1 LIKNFIDLTQ
11 LENST
16 KKITNYLRNIII
28 VNGKG
33 YWKNHFTFDKVA
45 KEDLKYFIGLSR
57 ADEIIVNVI
66 LPVLSLYF
74 EIFSEQDAARNIR
87 NLYINYTQKSSNQLV
102 NQVGETLNLTSLKK
116 KSVYY
121 QGMIELFRIYCVKEK
136 CLECK
141 IGEKVFN

>member
-1 LIKNFIDLTQ
+1 MIKKFIDLTHS
-11 LENST
+11 ENT
-16 KKITNYLRNIII
+16 INKVTNYIRNIII
-28 VNGKG
+28 VNSAG
-33 YWKNHFTFDKVA
+33 YWKNHFTFDKKA
-45 KEDLKYFIGLSR
+45 KEELKYFIGLSR

-74 EIFSEQDAARNIR
+74 EIFSEQEAARNIK
-87 NLYINYTQKSSNQLV
+87 NLYLNYTQKSSNQLV
-102 NQVGETLNLTSLKK
+102 NQVGDTLNLTNMKK

-121 QGMIELFRIYCVKEK
+121 QGMIELFRSYCVKEK